1 MSDLCLETWT
11 MPAADL
17 GPENPLLALHSEREL
32 HALREGSN
40 VPQEMVESL
49 IWGRHAG

>member
-17 GPENPLLALHSEREL
+17 GLENPLLALHSEREL
-32 HALREGSN
+32 
-40 VPQEMVESL
+40 PQVVERL
-49 IWGRHAG
+49 EKEHV